1 MSKTFDEACVKAAN
15 DIAQLVISKQHD
27 YGPRNILG
35 SVVSPEIA
43 IAVRLNDKIARLVN
57 LVNRDG
63 KPNNESL
70 NDTAMDIMGYG
81 LVLKMVLDGT
91 FELPLKKK
99 K

>member
-91 FELPLKKK
+91 FELPLKEKK
-99 K
+99 